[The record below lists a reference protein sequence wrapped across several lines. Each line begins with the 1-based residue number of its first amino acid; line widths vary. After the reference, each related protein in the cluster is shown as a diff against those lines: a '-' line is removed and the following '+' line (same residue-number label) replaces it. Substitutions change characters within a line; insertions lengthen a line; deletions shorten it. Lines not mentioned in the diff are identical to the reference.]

1 MNVCVHSNQ
10 GTLHSG
16 VGQNNSFSSIKHDQ
30 SIPPE
35 FAQAT
40 WCAVVR
46 ILNGQKDSAL
56 KPLVWISTHITGLGT
71 RHGINK
77 DI

>member
-1 MNVCVHSNQ
+1 MHSNQ
-10 GTLHSG
+10 GTQHSG
-16 VGQNNSFSSIKHDQ
+16 VGQSNSFSSIKHDQ
-30 SIPPE
+30 SAPPE

-40 WCAVVR
+40 QCAVVR

-56 KPLVWISTHITGLGT
+56 KPVVWISTHITGLGT
-71 RHGINK
+71 RHVIHN